1 MDVNNNN
8 ASSPPHLS
16 SPETADKPMS
26 APKLTRSMSAPS
38 PRQRGTVRNSK
49 SSSSPSSAAAAAAA
63 ASSPM
68 TTNNE
73 NNNDNRATTAAAA
86 AAMTV
91 TVTPGSENKTKTPS
105 RLGLAGRMKKASKRA
120 TAATAAAASDDGDD
134 DTDAVADALAILSGG
149 KTTNKKNNQQPQQ
162 QQQQEEEVA
171 GWRQQQQQQQQQQH
185 HQSFCARPAQ
195 VFVPAHTAV
204 APSFHHHHAVSG
216 DVDSFAA
223 APPATGSGHAH
234 GGHGPSPMSLARS
247 HSVPTTTT
255 NSPGPSSYKTPAPP
269 TRRVIFSDHQQPT
282 EMMMETGTMETADAE
297 RGGDAATL
305 GKRKNSP
312 VAEKEFHAESA
323 KDVDGSGAD
332 GGFSHGMYDV
342 EELLRASEAS
352 VALGR
357 WRAARAVEAAENR
370 AAKREAELVTLLRHT
385 AGEFDA
391 ETSRLQTQLDDARRH
406 AEQLK
411 AGLRAA
417 DEEIADLTEALGA
430 AARTNASNAW
440 RMVARAGVEKRRAAD
455 SRAKLRRVVADHH
468 HHAAAAA
475 AAAAEASSSS
485 LVTRYEDATA
495 RAAAAVTAAEEE
507 EARLARE
514 DDEDREYETTAAVE
528 ATNAT
533 RARLVAEMAPS
544 VRDELRTSL
553 AGKVR
558 VDLKR
563 ELAAEAEAVY

>member
-1 MDVNNNN
+1 M
-8 ASSPPHLS
+8 
-16 SPETADKPMS
+16 
-26 APKLTRSMSAPS
+26 
-38 PRQRGTVRNSK
+38 
-49 SSSSPSSAAAAAAA
+49 
-63 ASSPM
+63 
-68 TTNNE
+68 
-73 NNNDNRATTAAAA
+73 
-86 AAMTV
+86 
-91 TVTPGSENKTKTPS
+91 
-105 RLGLAGRMKKASKRA
+105 
-120 TAATAAAASDDGDD
+120 
-134 DTDAVADALAILSGG
+134 
-149 KTTNKKNNQQPQQ
+149 
-162 QQQQEEEVA
+162 
-171 GWRQQQQQQQQQQH
+171 
-185 HQSFCARPAQ
+185 
-195 VFVPAHTAV
+195 
-204 APSFHHHHAVSG
+204 
-216 DVDSFAA
+216 
-223 APPATGSGHAH
+223 
-234 GGHGPSPMSLARS
+234 
-247 HSVPTTTT
+247 
-255 NSPGPSSYKTPAPP
+255 
-269 TRRVIFSDHQQPT
+269 
-282 EMMMETGTMETADAE
+282 
-297 RGGDAATL
+297 
-305 GKRKNSP
+305 
-312 VAEKEFHAESA
+312 
-323 KDVDGSGAD
+323 
-332 GGFSHGMYDV
+332 
-342 EELLRASEAS
+342 
-352 VALGR
+352 
-357 WRAARAVEAAENR
+357 
-370 AAKREAELVTLLRHT
+370 TLLRHT

-468 HHAAAAA
+468 HHA

-563 ELAAEAEAVY
+563 ELAAEAEAIYSHDHNYARLNSSVLSFNNQ